1 MPVSGVGCCVRFCFW
16 PLVPLERCEMGLH
29 FTETGKMFYTLVLL
43 LLARSAFLP
52 STMSPLRL
60 QKLYFNLKISIFS
73 EWAKKELE
81 EQKKRDE
88 EKRKKAES
96 ERLKKQ
102 QEHQLKLKQ
111 V

>member
-1 MPVSGVGCCVRFCFW
+1 
-16 PLVPLERCEMGLH
+16 MGLH

>member
-1 MPVSGVGCCVRFCFW
+1 MLDVVCVFVLGHLCLWKDVKWGFI
-16 PLVPLERCEMGLH
+16 LQGLA
-29 FTETGKMFYTLVLL
+29 KLFYILLLL